1 MNRAVFLDRDGILN
15 VDRGYTFRISDLLV
29 PDGVPESLARLKSN
43 GFKLVVVTNQSGVA
57 RGKFSMPD
65 VSDFHDALQAEIV
78 RRGGP
83 VFDLIKICPHHPDGQ
98 VIPFNVACQCRKPGL
113 QLIEEACSALAIDPG
128 ISFMVGDKWSDI
140 LCGVRAGTTSILV
153 QEPQGPSHGSDR
165 GLQQRLQQGLRYELP
180 DDARFETVVDSSG
193 RKITVASSTGT
204 GAVEVYSSLS
214 SVVSRILEL
223 SP

>member
-43 GFKLVVVTNQSGVA
+43 GFKLVVITNQSGVA
-57 RGKFSMPD
+57 RGKFSMAD

-83 VFDLIKICPHHPDGQ
+83 VFDLIKICPHPPDGQ
-98 VIPFNVACQCRKPGL
+98 VIPFNVACQCRKPGM
-113 QLIEEACSALAIDPG
+113 QLIEEACSSLAINPG
-128 ISFMVGDKWSDI
+128 ISFMVGDKWSDV
-140 LCGVRAGTTSILV
+140 LCGVRAGTTPILV
-153 QEPQGPSHGSDR
+153 LEPQGPSHKSSR
-165 GLQQRLQQGLRYELP
+165 GLRYELP
-180 DDARFETVVDSSG
+180 DDARFETAVDSSG
-193 RKITVASSTGT
+193 RKIRVASSTGT